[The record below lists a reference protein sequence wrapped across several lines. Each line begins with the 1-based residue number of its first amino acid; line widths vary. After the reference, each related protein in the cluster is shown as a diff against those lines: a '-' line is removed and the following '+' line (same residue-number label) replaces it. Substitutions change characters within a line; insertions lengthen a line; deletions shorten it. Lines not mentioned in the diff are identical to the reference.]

1 VIRPWHKA
9 QMLLNGKIERNAEEA
24 DVLASLN
31 PILVLLYLLMI
42 ASATT
47 GLFGFR

>member
-1 VIRPWHKA
+1 
-9 QMLLNGKIERNAEEA
+9 MLLNGEIERNVEEA

-31 PILVLLYLLMI
+31 PILVLLYLLLI

-47 GLFGFR
+47 ALFGFR